1 MRGLSTWNSPV
12 VSNSLTLLP
21 WLSTAGRE
29 GLVQSMRSTTGLHLP
44 PSQAPIALPPAGFEA
59 VPVSHK
65 HRGLS
70 KMKESITYNL
80 PASQRGKDGYGCQH
94 PANVW
99 LA

>member
-12 VSNSLTLLP
+12 VSNSLTSLP
-21 WLSTAGRE
+21 WLPTAGRE
-29 GLVQSMRSTTGLHLP
+29 GLVRSMRSTTGLHRP
-44 PSQAPIALPPAGFEA
+44 PSRAPIALPPAGFEA

-65 HRGLS
+65 HCGLR

-80 PASQRGKDGYGCQH
+80 PASQRGKDDYGCQH